1 MAVGVGRLI
10 WRDLARVLFESDVSS
25 SMELAGYISKMVG
38 KVVSNTMYV
47 YIKEHW

>member
-25 SMELAGYISKMVG
+25 SMELVGQISKMVG
-38 KVVSNTMYV
+38 KVVSQ
-47 YIKEHW
+47 